1 MDWRRSLVGLGIAL
15 PLVGLLAFGL
25 TRDPSEIVSP
35 LPGRPAPDFAMKVMD
50 ADTVIRLSNLRGQVV
65 VVNFWASWCIPCL
78 QEHPQLMAAKRRW
91 EGQGVQLLGVLY
103 DDSESNARR
112 WLEQFGGAEWPTLLD
127 PQKRMAIDYGTYGV
141 PETFIIDQAGNVV
154 HKQLSIVTLDTLA
167 HFIEPLLAKGTQ

>member
-1 MDWRRSLVGLGIAL
+1 
-15 PLVGLLAFGL
+15 
-25 TRDPSEIVSP
+25 
-35 LPGRPAPDFAMKVMD
+35 
-50 ADTVIRLSNLRGQVV
+50 
-65 VVNFWASWCIPCL
+65 
-78 QEHPQLMAAKRRW
+78 MAAKRRW

-103 DDSESNARR
+103 DDSEGNARR